1 MGKLVKS
8 SGLGPEVLGV
18 RVSPWAPFFTE
29 VDMTA
34 SVWLALG
41 LIALTFVNVVD
52 WFRFKRIE
60 KELDSLKGKIS

>member
-1 MGKLVKS
+1 
-8 SGLGPEVLGV
+8 
-18 RVSPWAPFFTE
+18 
-29 VDMTA
+29 MTA

-60 KELDSLKGKIS
+60 KELDSLKGKI